1 MERGTGSLSNRM
13 DSKSSKE
20 TILPGLVV
28 AVLVLPPTPVP
39 VPVPVLVQVPGLVDQ
54 LPVSRLELSELPA
67 QQEAL
72 PVGTRTTTANVMCFG
87 AQAQEGHLSRVHYFS
102 RH

>member
-1 MERGTGSLSNRM
+1 M

-39 VPVPVLVQVPGLVDQ
+39 VPVPVLVQVPGLVPGLVDQ

-67 QQEAL
+67 QPEAL

>member
-39 VPVPVLVQVPGLVDQ
+39 VPVPVLV
-54 LPVSRLELSELPA
+54 
-67 QQEAL
+67 
-72 PVGTRTTTANVMCFG
+72 
-87 AQAQEGHLSRVHYFS
+87 
-102 RH
+102 

>member
-1 MERGTGSLSNRM
+1 M

-28 AVLVLPPTPVP
+28 VVLVLLPTPVP
-39 VPVPVLVQVPGLVDQ
+39 VPVLFPGLVPGLVDQ
-54 LPVSRLELSELPA
+54 LPVPRLELSELLA

-72 PVGTRTTTANVMCFG
+72 PVGTTVNVMCFA
-87 AQAQEGHLSRVHYFS
+87 AQAQEGHLSRIHCFS
-102 RH
+102 PHQPI

>member
-39 VPVPVLVQVPGLVDQ
+39 VPVLVQVPGLVDQ

-67 QQEAL
+67 QPEAL

-87 AQAQEGHLSRVHYFS
+87 AQAQEGHLSRIHYFS